1 MNYTKKTNNFIVSH
15 APLYKKS
22 KKGGKGKLENIAYLA
37 KDNF

>member
-1 MNYTKKTNNFIVSH
+1 MNCVEKANNFIVSR
-15 APLYKKS
+15 ARLYKKS